1 PADLA
6 AQYAFALQ
14 IHDHID
20 TLVSAVER
28 VQQAESQ
35 LASWTDWT
43 KNRPEGAR
51 VKAQADSLR
60 RSLEAV
66 RGRLSEPHA
75 HADESTLHW
84 PIQIYNQLLSL
95 NAMVQSA
102 DAAPTRQEREVL
114 AELSGRLDKEL
125 AALRGIEMGDLAAFN
140 RLLRDLNV
148 PAVGAGLRVR
158 AARTRGHRP
167 RGDDQVRDPEPDLD
181 LGRAGH
187 RHGHPRAARR
197 GAIAPSH
204 RSPLGRPL
212 KARAERIPGP
222 GAGESAGDQRAH

>member
-1 PADLA
+1 QPFTVVNDPRVTTSPADLA

-35 LASWTDWT
+35 LTSWTDWT

-51 VKAQADSLR
+51 IKSQADSVK

-66 RGRLSEPHA
+66 RSRLSEPHA

-102 DAAPTRQEREVL
+102 DAAPTRQEREVF
-114 AELSGRLDKEL
+114 AELSGRLDREL
-125 AALRGIEMGDLAAFN
+125 AGWRALEAGDLAAFN
-140 RLLRDLNV
+140 KLLRDLNV
-148 PAVGAGLRVR
+148 PAVGTVGEKRR
-158 AARTRGHRP
+158 SHDSRGT
-167 RGDDQVRDPEPDLD
+167 
-181 LGRAGH
+181 
-187 RHGHPRAARR
+187 
-197 GAIAPSH
+197 
-204 RSPLGRPL
+204 
-212 KARAERIPGP
+212 AERPP
-222 GAGESAGDQRAH
+222 PSERLRSRLQLRCFAKS